1 MPVFN
6 IPLTILVP
14 VLLFALACFLLA
26 PDSLTESSTTPA
38 TTPATS
44 PATTPAPSASGTEDP
59 AKDGT
64 EQQPDKT
71 ALPASLSGTE
81 HGVTLS
87 AQQQQLV
94 VHSSLRDLFDYYLST
109 LGERD
114 NLWIDTQVRAAL
126 ARQLSGQPLAQ
137 AEHIWQQYLSYREQL
152 ALLPAAAED
161 ASTYQRLQYYFD
173 SRVALQ
179 DQIFGHAVAA
189 ALFAFDREQDAL
201 ALQQLQHKEI
211 NELKEQTKEQQNT
224 SADNSNQQTLLNASY
239 QQSWATRQYQ
249 QENAKTQQ
257 LLAIEQSS
265 DDPAQRFAQRAAIA
279 GEQQAVQLAALDQQR
294 NQWQQQLT
302 AFQQQVQAIKQQ
314 QLSAD
319 EEQKQIDLQLQ
330 QAFPP
335 EQHLRIKAL
344 SGLL

>member
-38 TTPATS
+38 A
-44 PATTPAPSASGTEDP
+44 TPAPATHEADDTKKT
-59 AKDGT
+59 AKDNA
-64 EQQPDKT
+64 EQPPDKA

-161 ASTYQRLQYYFD
+161 ASTYQRLQYHFD
-173 SRVALQ
+173 SRIALQ
-179 DQIFGHAVAA
+179 DQVFGHAVAA

-201 ALQQLQHKEI
+201 ALQQLQHKDL
-211 NELKEQTKEQQNT
+211 NEQQNEQQDAST
-224 SADNSNQQTLLNASY
+224 ANGTEQTLLNASY

-249 QENAKTQQ
+249 QENTKTQQ
-257 LLAIEQSS
+257 LLAIEQNT
-265 DDPAQRFAQRAAIA
+265 DDPSQRFAQRAAIA

-302 AFQQQVQAIKQQ
+302 AFQQQVQVIKQQ

-330 QAFPP
+330 QAFSP
-335 EQHLRIKAL
+335 EQHLRVKAL

>member
-38 TTPATS
+38 TTPA
-44 PATTPAPSASGTEDP
+44 PATYEADNTNKT
-59 AKDGT
+59 AKDDA
-64 EQQPDKT
+64 EQPPDKD

-114 NLWIDTQVRAAL
+114 NIWIDTQVRAAL

-161 ASTYQRLQYYFD
+161 ASTYQRLQ
-173 SRVALQ
+173 
-179 DQIFGHAVAA
+179 
-189 ALFAFDREQDAL
+189 
-201 ALQQLQHKEI
+201 
-211 NELKEQTKEQQNT
+211 
-224 SADNSNQQTLLNASY
+224 
-239 QQSWATRQYQ
+239 
-249 QENAKTQQ
+249 
-257 LLAIEQSS
+257 
-265 DDPAQRFAQRAAIA
+265 
-279 GEQQAVQLAALDQQR
+279 
-294 NQWQQQLT
+294 
-302 AFQQQVQAIKQQ
+302 
-314 QLSAD
+314 
-319 EEQKQIDLQLQ
+319 
-330 QAFPP
+330 
-335 EQHLRIKAL
+335 
-344 SGLL
+344 

>member
-38 TTPATS
+38 TTPA
-44 PATTPAPSASGTEDP
+44 PATYEADNTNKT
-59 AKDGT
+59 AKDDA
-64 EQQPDKT
+64 EQPPDKD

-161 ASTYQRLQYYFD
+161 ASTYQRLQYHFD
-173 SRVALQ
+173 SRIALQ

-189 ALFAFDREQDAL
+189 ALFAFDREQDSL
-201 ALQQLQHKEI
+201 ALQELQHKEQQS
-211 NELKEQTKEQQNT
+211 KQQSEQQNA
-224 SADNSNQQTLLNASY
+224 SAANGTEQTLLNSSY

-249 QENAKTQQ
+249 QENTKTQQ
-257 LLAIEQSS
+257 LLAIEQNT
-265 DDPAQRFAQRAAIA
+265 DDPSQRFAQRAAIA

-294 NQWQQQLT
+294 TQWQQQLT
-302 AFQQQVQAIKQQ
+302 AFQRQVQTIKQQ

-335 EQHLRIKAL
+335 EQYLRVKAL

>member
-26 PDSLTESSTTPA
+26 PDSLTESN
-38 TTPATS
+38 
-44 PATTPAPSASGTEDP
+44 TTPAPATYETDDTKKT
-59 AKDGT
+59 AKDNA
-64 EQQPDKT
+64 EQPPDKA

-81 HGVTLS
+81 HGVILS

-126 ARQLSGQPLAQ
+126 ASQLSGQPLAQ

-161 ASTYQRLQYYFD
+161 ASTYQRLQYHFD
-173 SRVALQ
+173 SRIALQ

-201 ALQQLQHKEI
+201 ALQQLQHKE
-211 NELKEQTKEQQNT
+211 LKERKKQKNEQQDASTANGT
-224 SADNSNQQTLLNASY
+224 EQTLLNASY

-249 QENAKTQQ
+249 QENTKTQQ
-257 LLAIEQSS
+257 LLAIEQNT
-265 DDPAQRFAQRAAIA
+265 DDPSQRFAQRAAIA

-294 NQWQQQLT
+294 TQWQQQLT
-302 AFQQQVQAIKQQ
+302 AFQRQVQTIKQQ

-335 EQHLRIKAL
+335 EQHLRVKAL

>member
-26 PDSLTESSTTPA
+26 PDSLTESY
-38 TTPATS
+38 
-44 PATTPAPSASGTEDP
+44 TTPAPATHEADNTNKT
-59 AKDGT
+59 AKDDA
-64 EQQPDKT
+64 EQPPDKD

-114 NLWIDTQVRAAL
+114 NIWIDTQVRAAL

-173 SRVALQ
+173 SRIALQ
-179 DQIFGHAVAA
+179 DQVFGHAVAA

-201 ALQQLQHKEI
+201 ALQQLQHKE
-211 NELKEQTKEQQNT
+211 LKERKKQKNEQQDA
-224 SADNSNQQTLLNASY
+224 SAANGTEQTLLNASY

-257 LLAIEQSS
+257 LLAIEQNT
-265 DDPAQRFAQRAAIA
+265 DDPSQRFAQRAAIA

-294 NQWQQQLT
+294 TQWQQQLT
-302 AFQQQVQAIKQQ
+302 AFQRQVQTIKQQ

-335 EQHLRIKAL
+335 EQHLRVKAL

>member
-1 MPVFN
+1 V
-6 IPLTILVP
+6 
-14 VLLFALACFLLA
+14 A
-26 PDSLTESSTTPA
+26 
-38 TTPATS
+38 
-44 PATTPAPSASGTEDP
+44 
-59 AKDGT
+59 
-64 EQQPDKT
+64 
-71 ALPASLSGTE
+71 
-81 HGVTLS
+81 LS

-114 NLWIDTQVRAAL
+114 NIWIDTQVRAAL

-173 SRVALQ
+173 SRIALQ

-201 ALQQLQHKEI
+201 ALQQLQHKEL
-211 NELKEQTKEQQNT
+211 NEQQDA
-224 SADNSNQQTLLNASY
+224 SAANGTEQTLLNASY

-257 LLAIEQSS
+257 LLAIEQNT
-265 DDPAQRFAQRAAIA
+265 DDPSQRFAQRAAIA

-294 NQWQQQLT
+294 TQWQQQLT
-302 AFQQQVQAIKQQ
+302 VFKQQVQAIKQL

-335 EQHLRIKAL
+335 EQHLRVKAL

>member
-1 MPVFN
+1 M
-6 IPLTILVP
+6 
-14 VLLFALACFLLA
+14 
-26 PDSLTESSTTPA
+26 
-38 TTPATS
+38 
-44 PATTPAPSASGTEDP
+44 
-59 AKDGT
+59 
-64 EQQPDKT
+64 
-71 ALPASLSGTE
+71 
-81 HGVTLS
+81 TLS

-114 NLWIDTQVRAAL
+114 NIWIDTQVRAAL

-161 ASTYQRLQYYFD
+161 ASTYQRLQYHFD
-173 SRVALQ
+173 NHIALQ

-201 ALQQLQHKEI
+201 ALQQLQHKEQQS
-211 NELKEQTKEQQNT
+211 KQQSKQQSEQQDA
-224 SADNSNQQTLLNASY
+224 SAANGTEQTLLNASY

-257 LLAIEQSS
+257 LLAIEQNT
-265 DDPAQRFAQRAAIA
+265 DDPSQRFAQRAAIA

-294 NQWQQQLT
+294 TQWQQQLT
-302 AFQQQVQAIKQQ
+302 AFQQQVRVIKQL

-330 QAFPP
+330 QAFSP
-335 EQHLRIKAL
+335 EQHLRVKAL

>member
-38 TTPATS
+38 TS

-59 AKDGT
+59 AKDRA
-64 EQQPDKT
+64 EQQPDKA

-126 ARQLSGQPLAQ
+126 ARQLSGQPLVQ

-161 ASTYQRLQYYFD
+161 ASTFQRLQYYFD
-173 SRVALQ
+173 SRIALQ

-211 NELKEQTKEQQNT
+211 NEPKEQKNT

-265 DDPAQRFAQRAAIA
+265 DDPAQRFTQRAAIA

-335 EQHLRIKAL
+335 EQHLRVKAL

>member
-38 TTPATS
+38 TTPA
-44 PATTPAPSASGTEDP
+44 PATYEADNTNKT
-59 AKDGT
+59 AKDDA
-64 EQQPDKT
+64 EQPPDKA

-126 ARQLSGQPLAQ
+126 ASQLSGQPLAQ

-179 DQIFGHAVAA
+179 DQVFGHAVAA

-201 ALQQLQHKEI
+201 ALQQLQHKEL
-211 NELKEQTKEQQNT
+211 NKQLNEQQDASTANGT
-224 SADNSNQQTLLNASY
+224 EQTLLNSSY

-249 QENAKTQQ
+249 QENTKTQQ
-257 LLAIEQSS
+257 LLAIEQNT
-265 DDPAQRFAQRAAIA
+265 DDPSQRFAQRAAIA

-294 NQWQQQLT
+294 TQWQQQLT
-302 AFQQQVQAIKQQ
+302 AFQQQAQVIKQL

-335 EQHLRIKAL
+335 EQHLRVKAL

>member
-38 TTPATS
+38 TTPA
-44 PATTPAPSASGTEDP
+44 PATYEADDTNKT
-59 AKDGT
+59 AKDDT
-64 EQQPDKT
+64 EQPPDKA

-81 HGVTLS
+81 HGVVLS

-114 NLWIDTQVRAAL
+114 NLWIDNQVRAAL

-137 AEHIWQQYLSYREQL
+137 TEHIWQQYLSYREQL

-161 ASTYQRLQYYFD
+161 ASTYQRLQYHFD
-173 SRVALQ
+173 SRIALQ

-201 ALQQLQHKEI
+201 ALQQLQHKEQQS
-211 NELKEQTKEQQNT
+211 KQQSEQQNAST
-224 SADNSNQQTLLNASY
+224 ANGTEQTLLNASY

-249 QENAKTQQ
+249 QENTKTQQ
-257 LLAIEQSS
+257 LLAIEQNT
-265 DDPAQRFAQRAAIA
+265 DDPSQRFAQRAAIA

-294 NQWQQQLT
+294 TQWQQQLT
-302 AFQQQVQAIKQQ
+302 AFQQQVQAIKQL

-335 EQHLRIKAL
+335 EQHLRVKAL

>member
-14 VLLFALACFLLA
+14 VLLFALACFLIA

-38 TTPATS
+38 TTPA
-44 PATTPAPSASGTEDP
+44 PATYEADDTKKA

-64 EQQPDKT
+64 EQPPDKA

-114 NLWIDTQVRAAL
+114 NLWIDIQVRAAL

-137 AEHIWQQYLSYREQL
+137 AEDIWQQYLSYREQL

-173 SRVALQ
+173 NRIALQ

-201 ALQQLQHKEI
+201 ALQQLQHKEQQSKQQ
-211 NELKEQTKEQQNT
+211 NEQQDA
-224 SADNSNQQTLLNASY
+224 SAANGTEQTLLNAGY

-257 LLAIEQSS
+257 LLAIEQNT

-319 EEQKQIDLQLQ
+319 EEQEQIGLQLQ

-335 EQHLRIKAL
+335 EQHLRVKAL

>member
-26 PDSLTESSTTPA
+26 PDSLTESY
-38 TTPATS
+38 
-44 PATTPAPSASGTEDP
+44 TTPAPATYEADDTKKT
-59 AKDGT
+59 AKDNA
-64 EQQPDKT
+64 EQPPDKA

-81 HGVTLS
+81 HGVILS

-126 ARQLSGQPLAQ
+126 AKQLSGQPLAQ

-161 ASTYQRLQYYFD
+161 ASTYQRLQYHFD
-173 SRVALQ
+173 SRIALQ
-179 DQIFGHAVAA
+179 DQVFGHAVAA

-211 NELKEQTKEQQNT
+211 KEQKNT

-257 LLAIEQSS
+257 LLAIEQNT

-294 NQWQQQLT
+294 TQWQQQLT
-302 AFQQQVQAIKQQ
+302 AFQQQVQVIKQQ

-335 EQHLRIKAL
+335 EQHLRVKAL

>member
-38 TTPATS
+38 TS

-59 AKDGT
+59 AKYRA
-64 EQQPDKT
+64 EQQPDKA

-211 NELKEQTKEQQNT
+211 NEPKEQQNT

-335 EQHLRIKAL
+335 EQHLRVKAL

>member
-6 IPLTILVP
+6 IPLTLLVP
-14 VLLFALACFLLA
+14 VLLLALASFLLQ

-38 TTPATS
+38 IS
-44 PATTPAPSASGTEDP
+44 PATTPATTPSASGTEDP
-59 AKDGT
+59 AKDDA
-64 EQQPDKT
+64 EQQPEK
-71 ALPASLSGTE
+71 AELPASLSGTE

-87 AQQQQLV
+87 AQQQQLL

-114 NLWIDTQVRAAL
+114 DLWIATQVRAAL

-152 ALLPAAAED
+152 ALLPAAAGD
-161 ASTYQRLQYYFD
+161 ASTYQRLQYHFD
-173 SRVALQ
+173 SRIALQ
-179 DQIFGHAVAA
+179 DQIFGYAVAA
-189 ALFAFDREQDAL
+189 ALFAFDREQDVL
-201 ALQQLQHKEI
+201 ALQQLQQKE
-211 NELKEQTKEQQNT
+211 QNT

-265 DDPAQRFAQRAAIA
+265 NDPAQRFAQRAAIA

-314 QLSAD
+314 QLSTD
-319 EEQKQIDLQLQ
+319 EEQQQIDLQLQ

-335 EQHLRIKAL
+335 EQHLRVKAL

>member
-38 TTPATS
+38 TS

-59 AKDGT
+59 AKDSA
-64 EQQPDKT
+64 EQQPDKA

-114 NLWIDTQVRAAL
+114 DLWIDTQVRAAL

-173 SRVALQ
+173 NRIALQ

-201 ALQQLQHKEI
+201 ALQQLQHKEQQSERQ
-211 NELKEQTKEQQNT
+211 NEQQDA
-224 SADNSNQQTLLNASY
+224 SAANGTEQALLNAGY

-265 DDPAQRFAQRAAIA
+265 DDPAQRFTQRAAIA

-302 AFQQQVQAIKQQ
+302 AFQQQVLAIKQQ

-335 EQHLRIKAL
+335 EQHLRVKAL

>member
-38 TTPATS
+38 TS

-59 AKDGT
+59 AKDSA
-64 EQQPDKT
+64 EQQPDKA

-211 NELKEQTKEQQNT
+211 KEQKNT

-265 DDPAQRFAQRAAIA
+265 DGPAQRFAQRAAIA

-335 EQHLRIKAL
+335 EQHLRVKAL

>member
-1 MPVFN
+1 M
-6 IPLTILVP
+6 
-14 VLLFALACFLLA
+14 
-26 PDSLTESSTTPA
+26 
-38 TTPATS
+38 
-44 PATTPAPSASGTEDP
+44 
-59 AKDGT
+59 
-64 EQQPDKT
+64 
-71 ALPASLSGTE
+71 
-81 HGVTLS
+81 
-87 AQQQQLV
+87 

-173 SRVALQ
+173 SRIALQ

-201 ALQQLQHKEI
+201 ALQQLQHKE
-211 NELKEQTKEQQNT
+211 QQDA
-224 SADNSNQQTLLNASY
+224 SAANGTEQTLLNAGY

-257 LLAIEQSS
+257 LLAIEQNTY
-265 DDPAQRFAQRAAIA
+265 DPAQRFAQRAAIA

-302 AFQQQVQAIKQQ
+302 AFQQQVQTIKQL

-335 EQHLRIKAL
+335 EQHLRVKAL